1 MTYWVFDMDYQ
12 EVFNFNTR
20 EELNI
25 FLEDYEDVEGLFII
39 RGDEV
44 EL

>member
-1 MTYWVFDMDYQ
+1 MNYWVFDMDYQ
-12 EVFNFNTR
+12 EVFNFDTR